1 VSLRVVDPREVAYVH
16 IFLWERG
23 GAAGRGLASRRAE
36 EAVLQQLQ
44 KRLAL
49 HLVSGIPCHV
59 GAFRGVGSILLV
71 RSPYRCFQVVRLTN
85 DATDFHALM
94 PRGSP
99 CLERGP

>member
-1 VSLRVVDPREVAYVH
+1 MSLRVVDSREVAYLR

-23 GAAGRGLASRRAE
+23 GAAGGGLASRRAE

-49 HLVSGIPCHV
+49 RSVVGIPCHV

-71 RSPYRCFQVVRLTN
+71 RSSCRSFQVIRLTS